1 MPERLPTSWR
11 GNGHWRNCNWH
22 WRFVFKFTNCSI
34 LAFSRVCLYDFLVVN
49 TRQSNTFYYLE
60 LFLLLRIERLGMEYI
75 IHFFNIKCIRV
86 EVKTNFVSGL
96 SSSVHFEGS
105 LSQGAQK
112 PEKSSERQRQQDS
125 NLVLRERYPI
135 FASWTDRLEVP
146 RLQNFSEE
154 VEESSGE
161 EELGDG
167 WPTETKQAQVQ
178 PGQHRQGKIS
188 NFYR

>member
-1 MPERLPTSWR
+1 
-11 GNGHWRNCNWH
+11 
-22 WRFVFKFTNCSI
+22 
-34 LAFSRVCLYDFLVVN
+34 
-49 TRQSNTFYYLE
+49 
-60 LFLLLRIERLGMEYI
+60 MEYI
-75 IHFFNIKCIRV
+75 IHFFNIKYIRV

-167 WPTETKQAQVQ
+167 GPTETKQAQVQ